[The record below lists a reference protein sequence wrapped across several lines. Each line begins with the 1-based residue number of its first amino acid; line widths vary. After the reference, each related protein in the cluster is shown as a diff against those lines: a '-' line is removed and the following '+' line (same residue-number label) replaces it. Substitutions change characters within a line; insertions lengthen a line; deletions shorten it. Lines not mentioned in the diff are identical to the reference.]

1 MASTNSNF
9 TINLLLLLF
18 TAAAITAGGHPLD
31 PLSPEELTTI
41 QTILTATYP
50 PSTLQNTTFHYIG
63 LDEPDKHDVV
73 SWLRNPSSTPPIP
86 RRAMV
91 VTRSNRQTH
100 EIVINLSTQTIE
112 SDRVYRGFG
121 YPMFTFEEQIM
132 VNQMPMKYE
141 PFKESVRRRGVNLT
155 DVICSCFPVGW
166 FGEEVSNRVMKV
178 QCFSVKESVNLY
190 MMPLEGITMVVD
202 LDEMRIVDYGDRNG
216 APLPKAA
223 GTDYRLTEMDPP
235 LGPRLN
241 GAVLVQPD
249 GPGFDVDGHSVSW
262 LDWKL
267 HVSFDAR
274 LGMIISTAQIY
285 DPKLKSYRSILYR
298 GYISEIFGPYMDP
311 TVNHYF
317 KSYVDVG
324 EFGFGLCTVPLV
336 PGVDCPENAEF
347 MDGYIAGGIDGSP
360 VKWPNAVC
368 LFERHSGD
376 IMWRHTELGIPN
388 RVVTESRADVS
399 LVVRS
404 VVTVGNYDHI
414 VDWEFKPT
422 GSIKVQIGLSG
433 ILEVKATTYTNLNDI
448 KPNQDPYG
456 TIVADNTIGLYHDH
470 FFGYYLDLDVDGVAN
485 SFVKRRAVTKRVDV
499 KDNVDTPRK
508 SYWTLGGEGG
518 PSEMVVVDS
527 KKRTKNGNP
536 VGYRL
541 VPGPTI
547 SPLLTE
553 DDYPQIR
560 AAFTNYNVWV
570 TPYKRTERWAGGRFA
585 DQSRGDDTLAV
596 WTERNRDI
604 EEKDLV
610 VWHVIGFR
618 HIPCQED
625 FPVMPTLSGGFEL
638 RPNNFFEAS
647 RVLKVVPPKHVT
659 LANCT
664 AALNLLPIS

>member
-1 MASTNSNF
+1 MAPPNSNF
-9 TINLLLLLF
+9 TIILLLLL
-18 TAAAITAGGHPLD
+18 AAAAAGGHPLD

-41 QTILTATYP
+41 QTILT
-50 PSTLQNTTFHYIG
+50 STLLQNTTFHYIG
-63 LDEPDKHDVV
+63 LDEPDKNDVV
-73 SWLRNPSSTPPIP
+73 SWLHNPSTTPPP
-86 RRAMV
+86 SRRAMV

-100 EIVINLSTQTIE
+100 EIVINLLTRTIE
-112 SDRVYRGFG
+112 SDWVYRGFG
-121 YPMFTFEEQIM
+121 YPTFTFEEQM
-132 VNQMPMKYE
+132 VVNQMPMKYE

-166 FGEEVSNRVMKV
+166 FGEEVSNRVTKV
-178 QCFSVKESVNLY
+178 QCFSVKDSVNLY

-202 LDEMRIVDYGDRNG
+202 LDEMRIVDFGDRNG

-223 GTDYRLTEMDPP
+223 GTDYRLTEMDVP

-249 GPGFDVDGHSVSW
+249 GPGFEVDGHSVSW

-274 LGMIISTAQIY
+274 LGMMISTAQIY
-285 DPKLKSYRSILYR
+285 DPEVESYRSVLYR

-311 TVNHYF
+311 TVNNYF
-317 KSYVDVG
+317 KSYFDVG
-324 EFGFGLCTVPLV
+324 EYGFGLCTVPLV
-336 PGVDCPENAEF
+336 RGVDCPENAEF

-360 VKWPNAVC
+360 VKWPNVVC

-376 IMWRHTELGIPN
+376 IMWRHTEVGIPN

-433 ILEVKATTYTNLNDI
+433 ILEVKASTYTNLNDI

-485 SFVKRRAVTKRVDV
+485 SFVKRKAVTKRVD
-499 KDNVDTPRK
+499 KVDTPRK
-508 SYWTLGGEGG
+508 SYWTVESETARTESDAKIRLGVEGG
-518 PSEMVVVDS
+518 PSEMVVVDP
-527 KKRTKNGNP
+527 KRRTKNGNQ
-536 VGYRL
+536 L
-541 VPGPTI
+541 
-547 SPLLTE
+547 
-553 DDYPQIR
+553 
-560 AAFTNYNVWV
+560 
-570 TPYKRTERWAGGRFA
+570 
-585 DQSRGDDTLAV
+585 
-596 WTERNRDI
+596 
-604 EEKDLV
+604 
-610 VWHVIGFR
+610 VIGWY
-618 HIPCQED
+618 
-625 FPVMPTLSGGFEL
+625 
-638 RPNNFFEAS
+638 
-647 RVLKVVPPKHVT
+647 RVQP
-659 LANCT
+659 
-664 AALNLLPIS
+664 